1 MNGEN
6 SMADQSYFLHHLG
19 NPYIHSN
26 STSLLNTLNS
36 VRVFPKH
43 LPTNVN
49 RQIYLPPIFI
59 RFLHATQSLKGV
71 DVYLNGKKILYNFS
85 FKEIS
90 QYITL
95 PVGIYLIEI
104 YPQGSTSTPIIRK
117 EVKLKENN
125 HYTLPLISKDKTY
138 QLLEYIDDNKI
149 QSPITNIRVINLSPF
164 YKNID
169 VSIKNGNTLF
179 STIGFKEATPYLTLT
194 PMTVDLEIKDSLT
207 KETIR
212 EITNTTF
219 KPNLHYSIVLLNHS
233 VIIY

>member
-1 MNGEN
+1 M
-6 SMADQSYFLHHLG
+6 
-19 NPYIHSN
+19 
-26 STSLLNTLNS
+26 
-36 VRVFPKH
+36 
-43 LPTNVN
+43 
-49 RQIYLPPIFI
+49 
-59 RFLHATQSLKGV
+59 
-71 DVYLNGKKILYNFS
+71 NGKKILYNFS

-117 EVKLKENN
+117 EVKLKENH
-125 HYTLPLISKDKTY
+125 HYTIPLISKDKTY